1 MMDRQD
7 HREVTF
13 LTRALE
19 LRGSVTLVDIEAYRG
34 FIKSEKECSRV
45 YWIMEKLH
53 NKNEGPKSRDYKVIS
68 L

>member
-19 LRGSVTLVDIEAYRG
+19 LRGSVTLVDIVAYRG
-34 FIKSEKECSRV
+34 FIRSEKECSRV
-45 YWIMEKLH
+45 YWIMGKLH
-53 NKNEGPKSRDYKVIS
+53 NKNEGPNQEIIK

>member
-19 LRGSVTLVDIEAYRG
+19 LRGSVTLVDIVAYRG

-45 YWIMEKLH
+45 YWIMGKLLT
-53 NKNEGPKSRDYKVIS
+53 KN
-68 L
+68 